1 MKIVG
6 AAFVL
11 ISSGGIGFLYAQQ
24 LIKRVREMEELYQ
37 LLKLILG
44 DIRYMRTT
52 LPEAVEKARKRH
64 KGSFQTFLFEVEK
77 RLRESPG
84 ISFADIWKEAIK
96 NGLSLCALKEEDK
109 QKLMCFGDAISAVDR
124 ETLMQCFEQYLY
136 ELQQEASEL
145 QRACAAKVKLY
156 RCLGIMSG
164 FFLVILFI

>member
-64 KGSFQTFLFEVEK
+64 KGSFQTFLFEVEE
-77 RLRESPG
+77 RLRG
-84 ISFADIWKEAIK
+84 MR
-96 NGLSLCALKEEDK
+96 SLKIILKD
-109 QKLMCFGDAISAVDR
+109 LC
-124 ETLMQCFEQYLY
+124 L
-136 ELQQEASEL
+136 L
-145 QRACAAKVKLY
+145 QRCITFISKMHKASIPLILENC
-156 RCLGIMSG
+156 GIVTLTS
-164 FFLVILFI
+164 ITK